1 MQMSSLT
8 EITVDSL
15 NGIEEEVE
23 EWEEL
28 ESLVDSGAGTT
39 VIGPE
44 DVRAVKASDPDP
56 SRTYKLADGSL
67 IPNRGHKCFV
77 AHTGCGT
84 IMRMN
89 TNITDVE
96 EPLLSVSQMVTHG
109 ATVVFSPDAKG
120 GSYIESNGNYI
131 PLEYKDK
138 VYKLK
143 MWIPRDQPPA
153 NPPLKPFPGQH

>member
-1 MQMSSLT
+1 MKDD
-8 EITVDSL
+8 VP
-15 NGIEEEVE
+15 

-28 ESLVDSGAGTT
+28 EVTVDSGAGVS
-39 VIGPE
+39 VIKAE
-44 DVRAVKASDPDP
+44 DAAAAHVGAGDPNR
-56 SRTYKLADGSL
+56 SYKLADGSL
-67 IPNRGHKCFV
+67 IPNKGHKCFV
-77 AHTGCGT
+77 AHTGCGA

-89 TNITDVE
+89 TNITDVD

-143 MWIPRDQPPA
+143 MWVPRDQPPA
-153 NPPLKPFPGQH
+153 DPPLKPFPGQH